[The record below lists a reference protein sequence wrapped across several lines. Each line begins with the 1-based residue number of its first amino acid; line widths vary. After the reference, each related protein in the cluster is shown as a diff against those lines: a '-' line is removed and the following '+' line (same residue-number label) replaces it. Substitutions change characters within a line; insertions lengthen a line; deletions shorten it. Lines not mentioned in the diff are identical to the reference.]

1 MATKK
6 NAATVLND
14 NAKSILD
21 GIDLHEFNRTK
32 AIITQKA
39 SAALAERIQAIRGII
54 SEMQSI
60 VDLSGV
66 GVNIQDLIYEI
77 GEAKQ
82 TLDPD
87 TDWNSSSAYC

>member
-6 NAATVLND
+6 ATTNAQAT
-14 NAKSILD
+14 SILD

-39 SAALAERIQAIRGII
+39 SAALAERVETIRATLR
-54 SEMQSI
+54 EMQSI

-82 TLDPD
+82 ELDPS